1 MERELFDR
9 DTLLDLVVNF
19 IPLGIILFFVGVYL
33 FKRPWGFDLGI
44 SGIML
49 ALLIVPFLAL
59 GILTYV
65 SAVAIA
71 GDEQDKP
78 VYAQGQAGLEG
89 ATPLHDDEEAASG
102 ADGETDH
109 TDTDNESEDTDDE
122 SEGTAADDE
131 SADDEPSESEI
142 DEEAAEHDDGDGAD
156 EGTAEATGEETADA
170 DDR

>member
-33 FKRPWGFDLGI
+33 LRQPWGFDLGI

-89 ATPLHDDEEAASG
+89 ATPLHDDEEAATG
-102 ADGETDH
+102 ADGET
-109 TDTDNESEDTDDE
+109 NDTDDE
-122 SEGTAADDE
+122 SEGNDADDE
-131 SADDEPSESEI
+131 TADDKPSESET

-156 EGTAEATGEETADA
+156 EGTAEATDEETADA
-170 DDR
+170 DDH

>member
-33 FKRPWGFDLGI
+33 LRQPWGFDLGI

-59 GILTYV
+59 GVLTYV

-71 GDEQDKP
+71 GDEQEKP

-89 ATPLHDDEEAASG
+89 ASPLHDDEGAAAG
-102 ADGETDH
+102 ADGETD
-109 TDTDNESEDTDDE
+109 DTDDE
-122 SEGTAADDE
+122 REGTAADDE
-131 SADDEPSESEI
+131 TADDEPSESET
-142 DEEAAEHDDGDGAD
+142 DQEAAEHDDADGAD
-156 EGTAEATGEETADA
+156 EGTAEATDEETADA
-170 DDR
+170 DDH

>member
-19 IPLGIILFFVGVYL
+19 IPLGIILFFLGVYL
-33 FKRPWGFDLGI
+33 LRQPWGFDLGI

-59 GILTYV
+59 GVLTYV

-71 GDEQDKP
+71 GDEQEKP

-89 ATPLHDDEEAASG
+89 ASPLHDDEGAAAG
-102 ADGETDH
+102 ADGETD
-109 TDTDNESEDTDDE
+109 DTDDE
-122 SEGTAADDE
+122 REGTAADDE
-131 SADDEPSESEI
+131 TADDEPSESET
-142 DEEAAEHDDGDGAD
+142 DQEAAEHDDGDGAD
-156 EGTAEATGEETADA
+156 EGTAEATDEETADA
-170 DDR
+170 DDH

>member
-33 FKRPWGFDLGI
+33 LRQPWGFDLGI

-59 GILTYV
+59 GVLTYV

-89 ATPLHDDEEAASG
+89 ASPPHDDEEAATG

-109 TDTDNESEDTDDE
+109 TDADDE
-122 SEGTAADDE
+122 SEGTDADDE
-131 SADDEPSESEI
+131 TADDEPSESEA
-142 DEEAAEHDDGDGAD
+142 DEEAAEHDYGDGAD
-156 EGTAEATGEETADA
+156 EGTAEATDEETADA
-170 DDR
+170 DDH

>member
-33 FKRPWGFDLGI
+33 LRQPWGFDLGI

-59 GILTYV
+59 GVLTYV

-89 ATPLHDDEEAASG
+89 ATPLHDDEEAATG

-109 TDTDNESEDTDDE
+109 TDADDE
-122 SEGTAADDE
+122 SEGTNADDE
-131 SADDEPSESEI
+131 TADDEPSESET
-142 DEEAAEHDDGDGAD
+142 DEEAAEHDDGDGAN
-156 EGTAEATGEETADA
+156 ETAEATDEETADA
-170 DDR
+170 DDH

>member
-33 FKRPWGFDLGI
+33 LRQPWGFDLGI

-59 GILTYV
+59 GVLTYV

-71 GDEQDKP
+71 GDEQEKP

-89 ATPLHDDEEAASG
+89 ASPLHDDEGAAAG
-102 ADGETDH
+102 ADGETD
-109 TDTDNESEDTDDE
+109 DTDDE
-122 SEGTAADDE
+122 REGTAADDE
-131 SADDEPSESEI
+131 TADDEPSESET
-142 DEEAAEHDDGDGAD
+142 DQEAAEHDDGDGAD
-156 EGTAEATGEETADA
+156 EGTAEATDEETADA
-170 DDR
+170 DDH